1 MNETYLGTILAFG
14 FSFTPR
20 GFQPCLGQLMS
31 ISQNSALFSLLGTTF
46 GGDGQSTFGLPDLRG
61 RTLIGQGQGIGLSTI
76 VPGEMSGTEN
86 TSLLITNMP
95 AHTHALVPGQA
106 TITTVLNAISGTTIT
121 NDPDSGNNSF
131 GASGNTPNIYSEPG
145 GTSNGVG
152 GITSAIG
159 GTTGI
164 AGGSQPFS
172 IRNPYLGIN
181 YCIAVSGIF
190 PSRN

>member
-20 GFQPCLGQLMS
+20 GFQPCSGQLMS

-46 GGDGQSTFGLPDLRG
+46 GGDGQNTFALPDLRG
-61 RTLIGQGQGIGLSTI
+61 RTLIGQGTGNGLSPV
-76 VPGEMSGTEN
+76 VPGQMSGTEN

-95 AHTHALVPGQA
+95 SHTHALVAGQA
-106 TITTVLNAISGTTIT
+106 NVSTVANALSGGTIT
-121 NDPDSGNNSF
+121 NETDSGNNSF
-131 GASGNTPNIYSEPG
+131 AAGNAVPNIYSEPG
-145 GTSNGVG
+145 GTNNLIG
-152 GITSAIG
+152 GIASTISGI
-159 GTTGI
+159 TGV
-164 AGGSQPFS
+164 AGGNQPFS

-181 YCIAVSGIF
+181 YSIATEGIF